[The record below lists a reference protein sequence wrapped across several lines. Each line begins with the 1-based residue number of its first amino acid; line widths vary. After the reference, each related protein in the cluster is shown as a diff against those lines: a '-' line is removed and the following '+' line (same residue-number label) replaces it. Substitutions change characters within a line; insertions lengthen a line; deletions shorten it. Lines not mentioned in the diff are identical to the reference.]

1 MGTTPDTL
9 SVRTAD
15 NVAVGFNTAGVGSRL
30 SAQLVDGLVVG
41 ALLLVTYTALG
52 AAVASL
58 QGRTAAALIAG
69 LYVAATF
76 LVICGYFLVCELLS
90 GGRTPGK
97 NALGLRV
104 MMLDGSAPDATAI
117 LIRNL
122 VRIIDLLLVGLIV
135 MFFHPLS
142 RRLGDL
148 AAGTVVVRD
157 RTRLQLAAV
166 AAPPPVMLRTPD
178 AGPAIDG
185 IERLGQLEHNALRT
199 FLSRSGLT
207 PELRRKLAGD
217 LAARLFVRLGLA
229 ETAPERMWP
238 SELFLERLYLQL
250 EQRLQ

>member
-41 ALLLVTYTALG
+41 ALLLVTYTAPG

-135 MFFHPLS
+135 IFFHPLS
-142 RRLGDL
+142 PRLG
-148 AAGTVVVRD
+148 
-157 RTRLQLAAV
+157 
-166 AAPPPVMLRTPD
+166 
-178 AGPAIDG
+178 
-185 IERLGQLEHNALRT
+185 
-199 FLSRSGLT
+199 
-207 PELRRKLAGD
+207 
-217 LAARLFVRLGLA
+217 
-229 ETAPERMWP
+229 
-238 SELFLERLYLQL
+238 YL
-250 EQRLQ
+250 